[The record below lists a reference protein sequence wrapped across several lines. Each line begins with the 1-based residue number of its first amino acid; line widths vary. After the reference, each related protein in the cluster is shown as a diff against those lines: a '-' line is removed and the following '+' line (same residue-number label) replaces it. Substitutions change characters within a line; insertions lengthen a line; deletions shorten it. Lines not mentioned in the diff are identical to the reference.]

1 MNIPV
6 EKIQLMIDS
15 LKFVYGRAPR
25 EDQDIHFS
33 HFVERLE
40 ELIDEEVKSE
50 DAWWDAEIKAYE
62 DSESGRVEMQN
73 AADEKK
79 IFYTNG
85 G

>member
-6 EKIQLMIDS
+6 EKIQLIIGS
-15 LKFVYGRAPR
+15 LNSVYGTAP
-25 EDQDIHFS
+25 EHDQFIHFS
-33 HFVERLE
+33 DIAKSLQ

-50 DAWWDAEIKAYE
+50 DAWWDTEIKAYE

>member
-15 LKFVYGRAPR
+15 LKLVYGRAPR

-33 HFVERLE
+33 HFVDSLQ
-40 ELIDEEVKSE
+40 ELIDEEISSE
-50 DAWWDAEIKAYE
+50 DAWWDAEVKAYE

-73 AADEKK
+73 AADEK
-79 IFYTNG
+79 IIYTNG